1 MSARVRALEG
11 WAIVG
16 WAALAIATMAGV
28 LLAAYGT
35 GEVGVRVLLRATA
48 RTSVVLFTA
57 AFVASS
63 VARVWPL
70 PLTRWMLRNRRYLG
84 VSFAV
89 SHFVHLFAIIA
100 AVRIANFEI
109 STGTAIGGG
118 LGYVF
123 VAAMTATSFDR
134 SAAWLGPRRWKLLHT
149 VGAYVIWAVFAI
161 TYVPLAIFKSPAYAP
176 FALLVLGSLVLRLS
190 ARWMPRALS
199 AAPSS
204 ASRLP

>member
-1 MSARVRALEG
+1 MPARARSVEG
-11 WAIVG
+11 WPLVG
-16 WAALAIATMAGV
+16 WAALGIATMTGV

-48 RTSVVLFTA
+48 RTSLVLFTA

-89 SHFVHLFAIIA
+89 SHFVHLLAIIA
-100 AVRIANFEI
+100 AVKIANFHLN
-109 STGTAIGGG
+109 TATVIAGGSA
-118 LGYVF
+118 YVF

-134 SAAWLGPRRWKLLHT
+134 TAAWLGPRRWKRLHT
-149 VGAYVIWAVFAI
+149 VGVYVIWAVFAVS
-161 TYVPLAIFKSPAYAP
+161 YVPRAIFESPAYAP
-176 FALLVLGSLVLRLS
+176 LALLVIGSLVLRLS
-190 ARWMPRALS
+190 ARRTPRTLS
-199 AAPSS
+199 AASS
-204 ASRLP
+204 SVSRLP